1 MKNRKLQITFI
12 TLTFIS
18 LIALVG
24 IQVSWIIK
32 AANMQERQF
41 NHSVKLALRNIVD
54 EISDDE
60 VICKEVSS
68 CVDNFGNGS
77 CIKNMFGKKEWLKVD
92 SIIKSNLD
100 YYQIEIDYEFDIVDT
115 RKDSDFKTCNK
126 SYFSNN
132 LESVLLQNAIEL
144 KIRFP
149 KKSEFIAA
157 QIGSMFITSIV
168 LIILISI
175 SFLIILKYYKR
186 EKMLY
191 KNTRDFINNI
201 THEFKTPI
209 TNISLANSMIS
220 KNKTVINDKKL
231 HQYSKII
238 KSEHQK
244 LKNRVEGLLD
254 IARIENGNTQYCES
268 VNICT
273 LIESTVKSYQVQ
285 LQELKGIIQYEKQ
298 SNLCIVNADREQL
311 QSAISNLL
319 DNALKYCDRTPE
331 IHIKTTSKEDY
342 IITEISDNGIGIKQ
356 EHIRQIFEKYFRVP
370 TGDIHNVK
378 GFGIG
383 LSTVKAIV
391 ESINGKIEVE
401 STLGK
406 GTKFKIKLPYCNEV
420 KNVKK

>member
-191 KNTRDFINNI
+191 KSTRDFINNI

-220 KNKTVINDKKL
+220 KNKTVINDDKL
-231 HQYSKII
+231 HQYSNII

-273 LIESTVKSYQVQ
+273 LIEATVKSYQVQ
-285 LQELKGIIQYEKQ
+285 LQELKGEVIYEKQ
-298 SNLCIVNADREQL
+298 SNHCIVNADKEQL

-319 DNALKYCDRTPE
+319 DNALKYCDRAPK
-331 IHIKTTSKEDY
+331 IHIKTANKGDY
-342 IITEISDNGIGIKQ
+342 VITEISDNGIGIKQ

-420 KNVKK
+420 KNVKR